1 MTIITSPVE
10 LWRHLCS
17 SAGLELRLKGGR
29 PGRDADV
36 EDALR
41 SALAV
46 PDTALSLDAWLIS
59 DATLSDPT
67 VSTEQLLI
75 EVLKSQGGFALM
87 MQDILDVLITAE
99 ARQASH
105 QLSVEFKF
113 DDVTDPIKSTLEQ
126 FREAVHRTQRVLE
139 RRPELPNDNLMW
151 PLSKVLRSFVMAFPE
166 STPPD
171 FPPVSAIT
179 PTGHTGIDEQLACLA
194 RLVSDFRAL
203 WRRHGTTRKQVGD
216 AAIALPYTD
225 PDVQVLR
232 GQLLAATD
240 YWDVGVLLGAQEISR
255 RTVSGQ
261 LHPEDVFEKL
271 TEALSP
277 IEWAEVWVEH
287 TIHEL
292 LGVLNLPA
300 WRRRHELYSV
310 WVGTRMLKVVERV
323 APEMHF
329 HPIDGVLSFEFGGSR
344 LATFNWDNKQFDI
357 WAELRS
363 ALVGGSSKRKKGIQP
378 DFRVL
383 QANLSQSANAQ
394 TTYVLECKHY
404 LNANASNFAQAAA
417 DYARSCPNAVV
428 HVVNHGPADAPALSA
443 ALPAELQ
450 SRARFIGNATPLR
463 EVANQ
468 ALSNA
473 IQDALFPGLRLPRAL
488 SSLAPQPVAGTI
500 VPPIGPGNVGY
511 VYLEWDDSLDDMDLA
526 LRVIG
531 ADGQAIQSIDFRNKG
546 ALDAPPFARFDT
558 DALHGPGIERIDIS
572 AWHFSRYELI
582 ATNYS
587 KSGQMTP
594 LALHCSIVT
603 DKGVT
608 QLRCPAGLGTT
619 CYEWK
624 IAELI
629 VSNGVPA
636 VVSCG

>member
-1 MTIITSPVE
+1 MTIIASPLD
-10 LWRHLCS
+10 LWRRLCS

-36 EDALR
+36 EDSLR
-41 SALAV
+41 LALAV
-46 PDTALSLDAWLIS
+46 PDTAQSLDAWLIS
-59 DATLSDPT
+59 DAASSHPT
-67 VSTEQLLI
+67 ISTEQLLI
-75 EVLKSQGGFALM
+75 EVLKSQGGFAQM

-105 QLSVEFKF
+105 KLSVEFKF
-113 DDVTDPIKSTLEQ
+113 DEVTDPIKATLEQ
-126 FREAVHRTQRVLE
+126 FREAIHRTQRVLE
-139 RRPELPNDNLMW
+139 KRPELPNDNLMW
-151 PLSKVLRSFVMAFPE
+151 PLSKVLRSFVTAFPE
-166 STPPD
+166 SPPAD

-179 PTGHTGIDEQLACLA
+179 STGHTGIDAQLACLA
-194 RLVSDFRAL
+194 RLVSDFRGL
-203 WRRHGTTRKQVGD
+203 WRRHGTTRQQVGD
-216 AAIALPYTD
+216 AANALPYTD

-232 GQLLAATD
+232 GQLIAATD
-240 YWDVGVLLGAQEISR
+240 YWDVGVLSGAQEISR
-255 RTVSGQ
+255 RMVSGQ
-261 LHPEDVFEKL
+261 LPPEDVFEKL

-292 LGVLNLPA
+292 LDVLNLPA

-310 WVGTRMLKVVERV
+310 WVGTRMLKVVECV
-323 APEMHF
+323 APDMHF
-329 HPIDGVLSFEFGGSR
+329 HPVDGVLSFEFGGSR

-383 QANLSQSANAQ
+383 QATLSQSANAQ

-404 LNANASNFAQAAA
+404 LNANASNFTQAAA

-428 HVVNHGPADAPALSA
+428 HVVNHGSADEPALNA

-450 SRARFIGNATPLR
+450 SRARFIGSATPLR
-463 EVANQ
+463 EVATQ

-473 IQDALFPGLRLPRAL
+473 IRDALFPGLPRPP
-488 SSLAPQPVAGTI
+488 APDPSAPKPVAGKTAL
-500 VPPIGPGNVGY
+500 PIAPGKVGC

-526 LRVIG
+526 LRVLG
-531 ADGQAIQSIDFRNKG
+531 PDGQAIQSVDFRNKG
-546 ALDAPPFARFDT
+546 SLDAPPFARFDK
-558 DALHGPGIERIDIS
+558 DARHGPGIERIDIS

-594 LALHCSIVT
+594 QALHCSIVT
-603 DKGVT
+603 DSGPT
-608 QLRCPAGLGTT
+608 QLRCPAGLATG

-636 VVSCG
+636 IVSFD